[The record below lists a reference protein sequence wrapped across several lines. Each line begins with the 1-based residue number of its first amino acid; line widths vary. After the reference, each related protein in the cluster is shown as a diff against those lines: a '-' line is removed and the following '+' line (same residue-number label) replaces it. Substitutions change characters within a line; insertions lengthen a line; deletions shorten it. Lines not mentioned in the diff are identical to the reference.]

1 MSDTAL
7 ILRNQA
13 LIMLALAN
21 YLRLTDP
28 VRTTQDCLHLTK
40 AAVET
45 TDRYTELKEIKVGE

>member
-28 VRTTQDCLHLTK
+28 VRTTQDCLHLNK
-40 AAVET
+40 AIVET
-45 TDRYTELKEIKVGE
+45 TERYTELKEIDVEE